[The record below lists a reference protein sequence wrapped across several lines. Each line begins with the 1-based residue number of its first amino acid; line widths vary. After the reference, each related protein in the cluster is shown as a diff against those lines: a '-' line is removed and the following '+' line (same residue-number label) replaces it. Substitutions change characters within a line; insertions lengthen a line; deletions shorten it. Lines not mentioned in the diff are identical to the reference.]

1 MDVFYHVL
9 KLKKSFHVFEVYEIF
24 FDIFRNLYCCRRA
37 VVASAGAAEVGVF
50 SRTWNAERRRL
61 LVRAD
66 RGRPARPAVRR
77 TVGVDP
83 AHASR
88 SDPSATAGPH

>member
-9 KLKKSFHVFEVYEIF
+9 KLKKVSTFLKFTKIF

-61 LVRAD
+61 LVRPD

-88 SDPSATAGPH
+88 SDPATAGPH